1 MAESIKNKV
10 AIIGMGCTQFGELW
24 DKSPEDLIVDA
35 YKEAM
40 EDAGIERKDID
51 AAWFGTCCNEV
62 NVGKAAT
69 PMTLTLKLPFLPT
82 TRVENFCATGT
93 EALRGATYAVGVGVC
108 DIALALGLDKLKDT
122 GYGGLPEFGAMMG
135 TKNRFIWPNL
145 TAPGAFACMATK
157 YFAQHGLA
165 PEEGKMTLA
174 KVSSKSHHNGTLNPK
189 AHLRREVSVEAIMK
203 APMIAWPLGLFDC
216 CGVSDGCAA
225 AVVVRAEDAKKFRPD
240 PVYIKAL
247 QIALSS
253 GEELMYTDFDYAHV
267 ESTRRAGVRAYE
279 EAGIKNPREEISM
292 AELHDCFSITE
303 TVTYEDLQFSPIGR
317 AKEDIDAG
325 RFLLDGPQ
333 PVQPD
338 GGLKCFGHPIGASG
352 LRMIYEMYKQL
363 QGKAGPRQIKNP
375 KFGLTHNMGGFPF
388 MNLISISIVG
398 L

>member
-1 MAESIKNKV
+1 
-10 AIIGMGCTQFGELW
+10 
-24 DKSPEDLIVDA
+24 
-35 YKEAM
+35 
-40 EDAGIERKDID
+40 
-51 AAWFGTCCNEV
+51 
-62 NVGKAAT
+62 
-69 PMTLTLKLPFLPT
+69 
-82 TRVENFCATGT
+82 
-93 EALRGATYAVGVGVC
+93 
-108 DIALALGLDKLKDT
+108 
-122 GYGGLPEFGAMMG
+122 
-135 TKNRFIWPNL
+135 
-145 TAPGAFACMATK
+145 
-157 YFAQHGLA
+157 
-165 PEEGKMTLA
+165 
-174 KVSSKSHHNGTLNPK
+174 
-189 AHLRREVSVEAIMK
+189 
-203 APMIAWPLGLFDC
+203 MIAWPLGLFDC
-216 CGVSDGCAA
+216 CGVSDGAA
-225 AVVVRAEDAKKFRPD
+225 AAIVVRAEDAKKFRPD
-240 PVYIKAL
+240 PVYVKAL

-267 ESTRRAGVRAYE
+267 ESGRRAGRRAYQ

-325 RFLLDGPQ
+325 RFNLDGAQ

-388 MNLISISIVG
+388 MNLIAVAIFG